1 MSLVSAVSATDLTCV
16 HQVIQCVMSLMCFM
30 CLIPIQVVSCV
41 FQYLRMVR
49 EQGPERRLWE
59 ELNAVERNEFNFMEP
74 VRFCLSVYAG
84 ASI

>member
-1 MSLVSAVSATDLTCV
+1 MEFKLDVHTCV
-16 HQVIQCVMSLMCFM
+16 STGAVCHVSDVSG
-30 CLIPIQVVSCV
+30 QVVSCV

-74 VRFCLSVYAG
+74 VCSFLSV
-84 ASI
+84 